1 MGFPKLRKLVTVS
14 YSNETEVKGVRNLQ
28 VGLPQ
33 RFKKNDIKI
42 VNEWK
47 PSKLLKREP
56 REIYHDSYI

>member
-1 MGFPKLRKLVTVS
+1 MGFPKLRKSVTVS

-56 REIYHDSYI
+56 REIYYDSYI